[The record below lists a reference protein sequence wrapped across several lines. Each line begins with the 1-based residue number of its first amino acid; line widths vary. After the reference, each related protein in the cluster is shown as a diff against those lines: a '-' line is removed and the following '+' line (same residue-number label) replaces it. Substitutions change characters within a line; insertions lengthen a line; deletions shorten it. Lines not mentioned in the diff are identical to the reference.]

1 MKLQLKEIINSDLFR
16 LGGNINKRALI
27 TNIILNPAF
36 KFIYIHRKCNFYRNK
51 NKLKYLFYRIKLYRL
66 NLKYGFEIS
75 NEAQIGKGFKIDH
88 RGSIII
94 NPNAILGRNV
104 NVTSGVLI
112 GQQNRGIKEGSPVI
126 GDNVWIGANSSI
138 VGKVNIGNNVMIAP
152 GTFINF
158 DVPSNSI
165 VFGNPGIIK
174 ESINATNGYIGWPV
188 N

>member
-1 MKLQLKEIINSDLFR
+1 MKKKLKDIINSDLFR
-16 LGGNINKRALI
+16 LGGDISKKSLIINML
-27 TNIILNPAF
+27 LNPAF
-36 KFIYIHRKCNFYRNK
+36 KFIYIHRKCSYHRK
-51 NKLKYLFYRIKLYRL
+51 RSRVKYLFYRIVLYRL

-75 NEAQIGKGFKIDH
+75 NQAKIGRGFKIDH

-94 NPNAILGRNV
+94 NPNAVLGENV

-112 GQQNRGIKEGSPVI
+112 GQQNRGKKMGSPII
-126 GDNVWIGANSSI
+126 GNCVWIGANTSI
-138 VGKVNIGNNVMIAP
+138 VGNVKIGDNVMIAP
-152 GTFINF
+152 GSFINF

-165 VFGNPGIIK
+165 VFGNPGVIK

>member
-1 MKLQLKEIINSDLFR
+1 MKTELKKIINSDLFR
-16 LGGNINKRALI
+16 MGGNTSKKMIVINS
-27 TNIILNPAF
+27 ILNPAF
-36 KFIYIHRKCNFYRNK
+36 RFICIHRKCNFYKNK
-51 NKLKYLFYRIKLYRL
+51 NKIKYLIYRIRLYRL
-66 NLKYGFEIS
+66 NIKYGFEIS
-75 NEAQIGKGFKIDH
+75 NEAKIGEGFKIDH

-94 NPNAILGRNV
+94 NPNAILGKNV

-112 GQQNRGIKEGSPVI
+112 GQQNRGKKIGSPII

-138 VGKVNIGNNVMIAP
+138 VGKINIGNNVMIAP

-174 ESINATNGYIGWPV
+174 KSLTATNGYIGWPV
-188 N
+188 K